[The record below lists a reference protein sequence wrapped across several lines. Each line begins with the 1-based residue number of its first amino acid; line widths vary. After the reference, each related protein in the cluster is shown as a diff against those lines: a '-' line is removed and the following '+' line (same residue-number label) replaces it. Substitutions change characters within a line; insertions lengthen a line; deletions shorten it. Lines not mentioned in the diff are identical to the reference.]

1 MCAVLIDCPPESKFA
16 ERQPN
21 MKAKLIVVL
30 LYLCLFS
37 IYVSGVEAQTKRRR
51 IPRSS
56 SAAITTPS
64 GLTYLITKKGTGRQ
78 PKAGETVVLNYTGTL
93 TNGLKFDSSHDRRQ
107 PLAFKLGAGQVI
119 RGYDE
124 GLSKLRVGDQA
135 ILVIPGKLAYGSKG
149 IGDVIPP
156 DATLIFII
164 ELLDV
169 KARSMADVLSKTL
182 SEKGVEAMNA
192 EFHRLNGVR
201 DPDLYIGESDIN
213 GFGYRLM
220 SRNQVNEAI
229 EVFKL
234 NVEAYPD
241 SANVYDSLGE
251 AYMVRGDREKAIES
265 YKKALTI
272 DPTMESAQRALQK
285 LIRP

>member
-1 MCAVLIDCPPESKFA
+1 
-16 ERQPN
+16 
-21 MKAKLIVVL
+21 MKAKLIVAL

-37 IYVSGVEAQTKRRR
+37 IYTPRVEAQTKRRR
-51 IPRSS
+51 LPRSS
-56 SAAITTPS
+56 PAAITTPS

-78 PKAGETVVLNYTGTL
+78 PKAGETVILNYTGTL
-93 TNGLKFDSSHDRRQ
+93 TNGLKFDSSHDRQQ

-119 RGYDE
+119 KGYDE
-124 GLSKLRVGDQA
+124 GLAKLRVGDQA

-149 IGDVIPP
+149 IADVIPP

-164 ELLDV
+164 ELIDV
-169 KARSMADVLSKTL
+169 KARSLTDVLSTTL
-182 SEKGVEAMNA
+182 SEKGLEAMIA
-192 EFHRLNGVR
+192 EFHRLNSAR

-251 AYMVRGDREKAIES
+251 AYIVRGDREKAIEN

-272 DPTMESAQRALQK
+272 DPTMESAKRALQK
-285 LIRP
+285 LLRP